1 MKQQENSSSK
11 SLRELLIELLNI
23 YALTINPVNSENENI
38 SVDKMYRNLSIFLV
52 SNNEEVD
59 KLNTDIYNNLGIGY
73 N

>member
-11 SLRELLIELLNI
+11 SLRELLTELLNI
-23 YALTINPVNSENENI
+23 YALTINPVNSEKENI

-59 KLNTDIYNNLGIGY
+59 KLNIDIYNNLGIGY

>member
-23 YALTINPVNSENENI
+23 YALTINPVNSEKENI

-59 KLNTDIYNNLGIGY
+59 KLNIDIYNNLGIGY

>member
-1 MKQQENSSSK
+1 M
-11 SLRELLIELLNI
+11 
-23 YALTINPVNSENENI
+23 NSEKENI

-73 N
+73 NWDYLFGFQPHP

>member
-23 YALTINPVNSENENI
+23 YALTINPVNSEKENI

>member
-11 SLRELLIELLNI
+11 SLRELLTELLNI
-23 YALTINPVNSENENI
+23 YALTINPVNSEKENI